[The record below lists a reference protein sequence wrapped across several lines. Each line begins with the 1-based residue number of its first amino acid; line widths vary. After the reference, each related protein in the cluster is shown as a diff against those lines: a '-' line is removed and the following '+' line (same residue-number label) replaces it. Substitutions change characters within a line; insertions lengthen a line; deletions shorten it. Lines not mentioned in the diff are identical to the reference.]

1 MRNLKRLRVLRTF
14 KIKTNLK
21 LKPPTSKG
29 KVVTFLKKLF
39 SFRVGLNHYNL
50 EDDGHHGE
58 VTIQER
64 YMSIV
69 IFRYQIQLI
78 HK

>member
-50 EDDGHHGE
+50 EDDGP
-58 VTIQER
+58 TIQER